1 MIQPVIPADIRERII
16 AAAQALYE
24 QNGRASFPA
33 VDMVRKMA
41 RVNMNDASAVMKEWR
56 RVQTTQ
62 AAPVAVTVPEAV
74 TQANSQAL
82 AALWAQAQELANES
96 LRTAQAAWEAERG
109 ELDALRQELAD
120 AYEAQATEL
129 EQVKMQ
135 VEADRAAYQNVAQQA
150 ADELADLRGELVQ
163 AITRAERAEAKIG
176 EIEHRAADLRAE
188 LDRAHQEAD
197 QTRVTL
203 SEQQQAAQAIIVER
217 DQAKVELAKVQTT
230 IEAQAEAHREQRQTA
245 AQEAARQAEHY
256 TKAQAER
263 DQAQQAA
270 AKARERAAEL
280 SGKLSAI
287 QEQNAALLAR
297 LTPVEAA
304 AIPGKTTRKKP

>member
-1 MIQPVIPADIRERII
+1 MIQPILPADIRERII

-33 VDMVRKMA
+33 VDLVRKMA
-41 RVNMNDASAVMKEWR
+41 KVNMNDASAVMKEWR
-56 RVQTTQ
+56 RAQTTQ

-82 AALWAQAQELANES
+82 TVLWAQAQELANES
-96 LRTAQAAWEAERG
+96 LRAAQAAWEAERG

-120 AYEAQATEL
+120 AYETQAAEFEQAKLQAEADWDTYQVAAQRAAAEL
-129 EQVKMQ
+129 EAIKG
-135 VEADRAAYQNVAQQA
+135 
-150 ADELADLRGELVQ
+150 ELAQ

-197 QTRVTL
+197 QARVTL

-217 DQAKVELAKVQTT
+217 DQAKAELAKAQAT
-230 IEAQAEAHREQRQTA
+230 IEAQAEAHREQRQTT
-245 AQEAARQAEHY
+245 AQEAARQAERY

-270 AKARERAAEL
+270 AEARERAAEL

-287 QEQNAALLAR
+287 QEQNAALMAR
-297 LTPVEAA
+297 LTPIGSA
-304 AIPGKTTRKKP
+304 PSKTTRKKP

>member
-1 MIQPVIPADIRERII
+1 LSNNKNSNIIIIIITFGAYSMIQPSLPTDIRERII

-24 QNGRASFPA
+24 QNGRSSFPS
-33 VDMVRKMA
+33 VDMVRKAA

-56 RVQTTQ
+56 RAQTTQ

-120 AYEAQATEL
+120 AYETQAAEF
-129 EQVKMQ
+129 EQAKLQ
-135 VEADRAAYQNVAQQA
+135 AEADRDAYQVAAQ
-150 ADELADLRGELVQ
+150 
-163 AITRAERAEAKIG
+163 
-176 EIEHRAADLRAE
+176 RAADLRAE

-197 QTRVTL
+197 QARAML
-203 SEQQQAAQAIIVER
+203 AEQQHAAQVIAVER
-217 DQAKVELAKVQTT
+217 DQTKAELVKAQASA
-230 IEAQAEAHREQRQTA
+230 EAQAEAYQEQRQMA
-245 AQEAARQAEHY
+245 AQEAARQAERY

-270 AKARERAAEL
+270 AEARERAAEL

-297 LTPVEAA
+297 LTPVEAEA
-304 AIPGKTTRKKP
+304 TSSKTTRKKP